1 VYSGE
6 VENAI
11 FQHEHVRECAVIAVP
26 DPHWGEAVHA
36 IVVPKQGRALE
47 PEMVIAHCRTLIAG
61 YKCPR
66 SVEIRLDP
74 LPLTGSGKIM
84 KSVLREEKW
93 RGYTRSV
100 N

>member
-1 VYSGE
+1 

-11 FQHEHVRECAVIAVP
+11 YQHGGVRECAVIAVP
-26 DPHWGEAVHA
+26 DEKWGEAVHA
-36 IVVPKQGRALE
+36 IVVPKDGQQLA
-47 PEMVIAHCRTLIAG
+47 PEDVIAHCRTLIAG

-66 SVEIRLDP
+66 TVELRLEP

-84 KSVLREEKW
+84 KSSLRDEKW
-93 RGYTRSV
+93 RGLARSV

>member
-1 VYSGE
+1 
-6 VENAI
+6 
-11 FQHEHVRECAVIAVP
+11 
-26 DPHWGEAVHA
+26 
-36 IVVPKQGRALE
+36 
-47 PEMVIAHCRTLIAG
+47 MVIAHCRTLIAG

-84 KSVLREEKW
+84 KSTLREEKW
-93 RGYTRSV
+93 RGYARSV